1 MLHDPLVVRMQIEK
15 LLHDYPE
22 LAEDDAAIELALES
36 ETDAV
41 EFLRS
46 LERARR
52 QAVAMAKANELIID
66 ELKERIGRFNRRDEA
81 LRRLMFQILQAAN
94 LRKLELPEATLS
106 IRNGVPK
113 VIVTDEAAVPETF
126 IRIKRELDIS
136 GIKGALKDG
145 IPVPGATLSNAD
157 EILAIRTK

>member
-1 MLHDPLVVRMQIEK
+1 MRHDPLVVRMQIEQ
-15 LLHDYPE
+15 LLREYPD
-22 LAEDDAAIELALES
+22 LAEDDIPLALES

-41 EFLRS
+41 QYLRH
-46 LERARR
+46 LERLRL
-52 QAVAMAKANELIID
+52 QAVAMAKSID
-66 ELKERIGRFNRRDEA
+66 IVVEDLTARRNRFARRDEGI
-81 LRRLMFQILQAAN
+81 RRLMFGLLQAAN

-126 IRIKRELDIS
+126 VRIKRELDIS
-136 GIKGALKDG
+136 AIKVALKDG

>member
-1 MLHDPLVVRMQIEK
+1 MRHDPTVVRMQIEQ

-46 LERARR
+46 LERVRR
-52 QAVAMAKANELIID
+52 QAVALARANELIVD
-66 ELKERIGRFNRRDEA
+66 DLKERIARFERRDEA

-94 LRKLELPEATLS
+94 LRKMELPEATLS
-106 IRNGVPK
+106 IRAGVPK
-113 VIVTDEAAVPETF
+113 VIVTDETAIPETF
-126 IRIKRELDIS
+126 IRIKREPDIS
-136 GIKGALKDG
+136 GIKATLKDG

-157 EILAIRTK
+157 DILAIRTK